1 MKKWSLKVK
10 VGVYS
15 ALLTMVALV
24 AGAAVLMPVL
34 YFHQVAQLDET
45 LENDSN
51 EFLRDLQNF
60 KGAPV
65 DPRRPLAR
73 KFIPL
78 SLQTRYLVIEGPEG
92 QILYRSNNL
101 RGASLEGEPGQ
112 TQTVELFGRNC
123 RIGAW
128 QEGPY
133 LVRIGTRLGAIER
146 FQKDLRRGLLLAL
159 PVVGLVVFIGGHWLG
174 RRAVAPVADLSAAAE
189 RISAAAPQERLPMP
203 ATNDEIARL
212 TEVLNRSFDRL
223 QASYESATRFS
234 ADASHQL
241 KTPVAVLRAGLDH
254 LSRETGLTG
263 PQASEI
269 AVLRQQTRR
278 LTALIDD
285 LLLLAQADAGRLALE
300 AEEIDLKPLIAAAE
314 DDLQALVSD
323 RDIRVED
330 ELPESLIAKADRRR
344 VMLVL
349 QNLVENAAKYTPEG
363 GTVKVSARQEDGW
376 AVVSVANTGAAIPE
390 EVREEIFERFRRGPA
405 VGENVRGHGLGL
417 NIARELIRA
426 HGGELG
432 AGAFRQGV
440 PVRLEPILRTFV
452 VLLAPLAEI
461 AGERFVAG
469 LFRSHVER
477 EVHGV
482 RQIGFAQDVAEA
494 AARLV
499 AEGAGRGFHEPI
511 PHSHR
516 IGAGP
521 GIESTGNALAGLGGG
536 QRAQPIERRLRFNRA
551 PSGADVGD
559 HFAAGFRG

>member
-10 VGVYS
+10 VGVYA

-45 LENDSN
+45 LQNDSD

-73 KFIPL
+73 RFIPL
-78 SLQTRYLVIEGPEG
+78 SLQTCYLVVEGPEG

-101 RGASLEGEPGQ
+101 RGADLEGEPGQ
-112 TQTVELFGRNC
+112 TRTVEMFGRNC

-133 LVRIGTRLGAIER
+133 LVRIGTRLGAIEL

-223 QASYESATRFS
+223 QASYESAAQFS

-254 LSRETGLTG
+254 LSRETDLTG

-314 DDLQALVSD
+314 DDLQALASD

-330 ELPESLIAKADRRR
+330 ELPDSLIAKADRRR

-349 QNLVENAAKYTPEG
+349 QNLVENAAKYTPDG
-363 GTVKVSARQEDGW
+363 GTVKVSAHQEDGW

-390 EVREEIFERFRRGPA
+390 EAREEIFERFRRGPT

-426 HGGELG
+426 HGGDL
-432 AGAFRQGV
+432 
-440 PVRLEPILRTFV
+440 
-452 VLLAPLAEI
+452 
-461 AGERFVAG
+461 
-469 LFRSHVER
+469 
-477 EVHGV
+477 
-482 RQIGFAQDVAEA
+482 
-494 AARLV
+494 RLV
-499 AEGAGRGFHEPI
+499 QADEGW
-511 PHSHR
+511 
-516 IGAGP
+516 
-521 GIESTGNALAGLGGG
+521 IEF
-536 QRAQPIERRLRFNRA
+536 EFRLPAVPNDKLIVY
-551 PSGADVGD
+551 G
-559 HFAAGFRG
+559 

>member
-10 VGVYS
+10 VGVYA
-15 ALLTMVALV
+15 ALLTMVALA

-34 YFHQVAQLDET
+34 YFHQVAQLDEV
-45 LENDSN
+45 LANDSH

-78 SLQTRYLVIEGPEG
+78 SLQRRYLVVEGPEG

-101 RGASLEGEPGQ
+101 RGTKLEGTAGE
-112 TQTVELFGRNC
+112 TRTVELFGRNC
-123 RIGAW
+123 RIGTW

-133 LVRIGTRLGAIER
+133 LVRIGTRLGTIEG
-146 FQKDLRRGLLLAL
+146 FQKDLRRGLLFAL

-203 ATNDEIARL
+203 ATDDEIARL

-254 LSRETGLTG
+254 LSHETGLTG
-263 PQASEI
+263 PQAAEI

-278 LTALIDD
+278 LTALIED

-300 AEEIDLKPLIAAAE
+300 AEEIDLMPLIAAAE
-314 DDLQALVSD
+314 DDLQALVSE
-323 RDIRVED
+323 REVRVEHD
-330 ELPESLIAKADRRR
+330 LPESLVAKADRRR

-349 QNLVENAAKYTPEG
+349 QNLIENAAKYTPDG
-363 GTVKVSARQEDGW
+363 GTVKVRARREDGW
-376 AVVSVANTGAAIPE
+376 AVVSVANSGAAIPE
-390 EVREEIFERFRRGPA
+390 EAREEIFERFRRGPA

-426 HGGELG
+426 HGGEL
-432 AGAFRQGV
+432 
-440 PVRLEPILRTFV
+440 
-452 VLLAPLAEI
+452 
-461 AGERFVAG
+461 
-469 LFRSHVER
+469 
-477 EVHGV
+477 
-482 RQIGFAQDVAEA
+482 
-494 AARLV
+494 RLV
-499 AEGAGRGFHEPI
+499 QADEGW
-511 PHSHR
+511 
-516 IGAGP
+516 
-521 GIESTGNALAGLGGG
+521 IEF
-536 QRAQPIERRLRFNRA
+536 EFRL
-551 PSGADVGD
+551 P
-559 HFAAGFRG
+559 AAG

>member
-10 VGVYS
+10 VGVYA
-15 ALLTMVALV
+15 ALLTMVALI

-45 LENDSN
+45 LKNDSD

-78 SLQTRYLVIEGPEG
+78 SLQTRYLVVEGPEG

-101 RGASLEGEPGQ
+101 RGASLDGEPGQ
-112 TQTVELFGRNC
+112 TRTVELFGRNC

-133 LVRIGTRLGAIER
+133 LVHIGTRLGAIER

-203 ATNDEIARL
+203 VTNDEIARL

-330 ELPESLIAKADRRR
+330 ELPDSLIAKADRRR

-349 QNLVENAAKYTPEG
+349 QNLVENAAKYTPDG

-376 AVVSVANTGAAIPE
+376 AVVRVANSGAAIPE
-390 EVREEIFERFRRGPA
+390 EAREKIFERFSRGPA

-426 HGGELG
+426 HGGDL
-432 AGAFRQGV
+432 
-440 PVRLEPILRTFV
+440 
-452 VLLAPLAEI
+452 
-461 AGERFVAG
+461 
-469 LFRSHVER
+469 
-477 EVHGV
+477 
-482 RQIGFAQDVAEA
+482 
-494 AARLV
+494 RLV
-499 AEGAGRGFHEPI
+499 QADEGW
-511 PHSHR
+511 
-516 IGAGP
+516 
-521 GIESTGNALAGLGGG
+521 IEF
-536 QRAQPIERRLRFNRA
+536 EFRLPAVPNDKLIVY
-551 PSGADVGD
+551 G
-559 HFAAGFRG
+559 

>member
-10 VGVYS
+10 VGVYA
-15 ALLTMVALV
+15 ALLTMVALA

-45 LENDSN
+45 LENDAD
-51 EFLRDLQNF
+51 ELLRDLQNF
-60 KGAPV
+60 RGAPV
-65 DPRRPLAR
+65 DPRRPLGA

-78 SLQTRYLVIEGPEG
+78 SLRGRFLIVEGPEG
-92 QILYRSNNL
+92 QVLYQSPNL
-101 RGASLEGEPGQ
+101 RGTRLEGNPGE
-112 TQTVELFGRNC
+112 TVTTPLFGRNC

-133 LVRIGTRLGAIER
+133 LIRIGTRLGTIER
-146 FQKDLRRGLLLAL
+146 FQKDLRRGILISL
-159 PVVGLVVFIGGHWLG
+159 PVVGLVVFFGGHWLG

-203 ATNDEIARL
+203 AANDEIARL

-223 QASYESATRFS
+223 QSSYESATRFS

-263 PQASEI
+263 PQAAEI

-300 AEEIDLKPLIAAAE
+300 AEEIDLVPLIAAAE

-323 RDIRVED
+323 REIGGEE
-330 ELPESLIAKADRRR
+330 ELPDSLVAKADRRR

-349 QNLVENAAKYTPEG
+349 QNLVENSAKYTPDG
-363 GTVKVSARQEDGW
+363 GTVKISARAEDGW
-376 AVVSVANTGAAIPE
+376 AVVSVANSGAAIPE
-390 EVREEIFERFRRGPA
+390 EAREEIFERFRRGPA

-417 NIARELIRA
+417 NIARELVRA
-426 HGGELG
+426 HGGEL
-432 AGAFRQGV
+432 
-440 PVRLEPILRTFV
+440 
-452 VLLAPLAEI
+452 
-461 AGERFVAG
+461 
-469 LFRSHVER
+469 
-477 EVHGV
+477 
-482 RQIGFAQDVAEA
+482 
-494 AARLV
+494 RLV
-499 AEGAGRGFHEPI
+499 QADEGWIEFEFRL
-511 PHSHR
+511 
-516 IGAGP
+516 P
-521 GIESTGNALAGLGGG
+521 GVA
-536 QRAQPIERRLRFNRA
+536 
-551 PSGADVGD
+551 
-559 HFAAGFRG
+559 

>member
-1 MKKWSLKVK
+1 
-10 VGVYS
+10 
-15 ALLTMVALV
+15 
-24 AGAAVLMPVL
+24 
-34 YFHQVAQLDET
+34 
-45 LENDSN
+45 
-51 EFLRDLQNF
+51 
-60 KGAPV
+60 
-65 DPRRPLAR
+65 
-73 KFIPL
+73 
-78 SLQTRYLVIEGPEG
+78 
-92 QILYRSNNL
+92 
-101 RGASLEGEPGQ
+101 
-112 TQTVELFGRNC
+112 
-123 RIGAW
+123 
-128 QEGPY
+128 
-133 LVRIGTRLGAIER
+133 
-146 FQKDLRRGLLLAL
+146 LLLAL

-189 RISAAAPQERLPMP
+189 RISAAAPQERLPIP

-349 QNLVENAAKYTPEG
+349 QNLVENAAKYTPDG
-363 GTVKVSARQEDGW
+363 GTVKVGARQEDGW

-426 HGGELG
+426 HGGDL
-432 AGAFRQGV
+432 
-440 PVRLEPILRTFV
+440 
-452 VLLAPLAEI
+452 
-461 AGERFVAG
+461 
-469 LFRSHVER
+469 
-477 EVHGV
+477 
-482 RQIGFAQDVAEA
+482 
-494 AARLV
+494 RLV
-499 AEGAGRGFHEPI
+499 QADEGWIEFEFRL
-511 PHSHR
+511 
-516 IGAGP
+516 P
-521 GIESTGNALAGLGGG
+521 GVA
-536 QRAQPIERRLRFNRA
+536 
-551 PSGADVGD
+551 
-559 HFAAGFRG
+559 